1 MFDRF
6 GLNLFQLC
14 VCRARLPLIL
24 KRASNPHSRFYFY
37 FRRFYFNIDF
47 YCEVIDS
54 LHCKMR
60 NQQCTEWTDVFAIQS
75 SFIRIKCLLCSA
87 SCQVL
92 GTQCWIKHCEPW
104 TDPISLLYNDFPGG
118 ISRKVIVSRN
128 GRDSCCPLVTY
139 RTLNL
144 VTFSWIESPP
154 LIGTLLA
161 DVLKDSWKDLWNCP
175 GYRHFFKCS
184 VTMHLYLKKLCF
196 LFSAFSNVQQ
206 NISLEYQ
213 IPPMVHDLIFI
224 PNFIKCLLKASNT
237 NMLILILEA
246 SSLVIHL

>member
-1 MFDRF
+1 M
-6 GLNLFQLC
+6 
-14 VCRARLPLIL
+14 P
-24 KRASNPHSRFYFY
+24 
-37 FRRFYFNIDF
+37 
-47 YCEVIDS
+47 
-54 LHCKMR
+54 
-60 NQQCTEWTDVFAIQS
+60 T
-75 SFIRIKCLLCSA
+75 LCSA

-104 TDPISLLYNDFPGG
+104 TDPISLLYNDFPGE

-184 VTMHLYLKKLCF
+184 VTMHLHLKKLLSF
-196 LFSAFSNVQQ
+196 LSFFQCPTEHFTWV
-206 NISLEYQ
+206 
-213 IPPMVHDLIFI
+213 
-224 PNFIKCLLKASNT
+224 SNT
-237 NMLILILEA
+237 TYGTWLNFHSKFYKMFTE
-246 SSLVIHL
+246 SK